1 MRSFIGLDIAGQ
13 QKMALESWRQQA
25 LPEVPRRD
33 ALFVKKTKKRAV
45 QDNSPALPYAVPA
58 VNLHMTLCFLG
69 VISPR
74 QHESLIQEIDE
85 LRYQPFDVNLNS
97 AGVWNGPRILHVA
110 PESPPS
116 ELMELAR
123 GIRKA
128 ARAAGIAVEGKEYR
142 PHVTM
147 IRKAGPTLPLPLFMP
162 DVTCHFSDFHLFES
176 VSTPTG
182 VTYPIRHSW
191 PLQHQLSVRE
201 KLKRGLL

>member
-13 QKMALESWRQQA
+13 QKMALESWREKA

-33 ALFVKKTKKRAV
+33 ALVTQKQKKRSA
-45 QDNSPALPYAVPA
+45 QDNSPAQPFAVPT
-58 VNLHMTLCFLG
+58 VNLHITLCFLG
-69 VISPR
+69 VISQR
-74 QHESLIQEIDE
+74 QHEALVEEIDE
-85 LRYQPFDVNLNS
+85 LRYQPFDVNLNTT
-97 AGVWNGPRILHVA
+97 GIWNGPKILFAA

-123 GIRKA
+123 GVRKA
-128 ARAAGIAVEGKEYR
+128 ARAAKIAVEGKEYK

-147 IRKAGPTLPLPLFMP
+147 VRKAGPTLPLPLFMP

-191 PLQHQLSVRE
+191 QLQHQLSVRE